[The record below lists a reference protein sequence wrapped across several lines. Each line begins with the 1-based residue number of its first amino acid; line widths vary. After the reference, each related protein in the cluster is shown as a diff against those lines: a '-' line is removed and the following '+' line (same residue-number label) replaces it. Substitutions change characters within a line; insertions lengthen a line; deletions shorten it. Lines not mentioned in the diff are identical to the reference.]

1 VRQSTERKVEN
12 KQMKRE
18 QEVLIKRIDDLCK
31 ERNLTL
37 YKLSYLSTVPMTTL
51 THIMDGTTGN
61 PGIFTIIK
69 ICEGLEISIVE
80 FFATE
85 EFAELLKECN

>member
-1 VRQSTERKVEN
+1 MRK
-12 KQMKRE
+12 E
-18 QEVLIKRIDDLCK
+18 QEVLIKRINELCK

-51 THIMDGTTGN
+51 IHIMDGTTAN

-69 ICEGLEISIVE
+69 ICEGLEISLVD